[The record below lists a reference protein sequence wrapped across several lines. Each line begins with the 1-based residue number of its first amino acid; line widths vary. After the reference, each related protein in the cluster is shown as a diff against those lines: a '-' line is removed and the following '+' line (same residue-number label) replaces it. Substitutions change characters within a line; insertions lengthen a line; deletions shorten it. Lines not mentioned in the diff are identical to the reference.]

1 MIQLS
6 SWLFEKI
13 MVRIHDRVSISGTEE
28 LNNGWKQVQKVIL
41 VKIRS
46 AAAVISRPDYLL
58 IEKIKPP
65 LSLSSGG
72 PDRSGTEETQNTTV
86 SHKNQ
91 ETSVQAAMQ

>member
-65 LSLSSGG
+65 LSKR
-72 PDRSGTEETQNTTV
+72 RSR
-86 SHKNQ
+86 
-91 ETSVQAAMQ
+91 